1 MTSRYIAIRPD
12 NIPSDGK
19 ISFKNGFPV
28 LSFTIQSQSG
38 ILDPRSIRING
49 NLQVFKDNALNPT
62 PVYEADDDNA
72 KVTMDNRLGIYNVM
86 DQLVIRHNKSKQ
98 ICEHIR
104 HYPRYMSTY
113 LGVGSSAND
122 LIGHLGET
130 ALIMPDPDVFFKS
143 VIANKADVLADD
155 VVKSFSCH
163 LPSGFLMSSNK
174 INLMETSFGGI
185 QIEIHLSPDS
195 NALFNPVGTSNN
207 ITDAHYRLTDLELTC
222 EIADVPADQAVAM
235 SKETSGQLEFNT
247 ITSLYTSINS
257 TNAQLQFALG
267 LKQVQS
273 VFLNFCPSKN
283 INTLT
288 ENGMATTYPSR
299 SNGELAFLKRVQW
312 LRGGVKYP
320 CEYDIV
326 TNFDKDN
333 DVAVVD
339 PQVLK
344 AFVDSVIPDYLVDRT
359 SVSSA
364 NNYRGYDVN
373 PASLQK
379 SYMKTRDGGALFG
392 IGQKYSQFNT
402 GQDFSRQQWGLSLES
417 DLTDD
422 SPQSVFIYVK
432 ARAVLAW
439 NANGVQL
446 LQ

>member
-1 MTSRYIAIRPD
+1 MTSRYISIRPD

-49 NLQVFKDNALNPT
+49 NLQVFKDNAEPPT
-62 PVYEADDDNA
+62 PVYQADADNT

-113 LGVGSSAND
+113 LGLGSSSND

-130 ALIMPDPDVFFKS
+130 ALIMPDPDVFFDS
-143 VIANKADVLADD
+143 VVANKAGVLAPEI
-155 VVKSFSCH
+155 VKNFSCH

-195 NALFNPVGTSNN
+195 NALFNPTGVSTN

-222 EIADVPADQAVAM
+222 EIANIPADQVAQM

-283 INTLT
+283 INTLK
-288 ENGMATTYPSR
+288 ENGMATTYPSK
-299 SNGELAFLKRVQW
+299 STGDLAFLKRVQW

-333 DVAVVD
+333 NVAVVD

-344 AFVDSVIPDYLVDRT
+344 AFVDSVIPDYLVDRS
-359 SVSSA
+359 SVSSE
-364 NNYRGYDVN
+364 NNYRGY
-373 PASLQK
+373 SLNTTSAK
-379 SYMKTRDGGALFG
+379 SYLETRGGGALFG

-439 NANGVQL
+439 NSNGVQL

>member
-1 MTSRYIAIRPD
+1 MTSRYISIRPD

-49 NLQVFKDNALNPT
+49 NLQVFKDNVNPPT
-62 PVYEADDDNA
+62 PVYQADADNT

-86 DQLVIRHNKSKQ
+86 DQLVIRHNRSKQ

-130 ALIMPDPDVFFKS
+130 ALIMPDPDVFFDS
-143 VIANKADVLADD
+143 VVANKAGVLAPEI
-155 VVKSFSCH
+155 VKSFSCH

-195 NALFNPVGTSNN
+195 NALFNPTGVSTN

-222 EIADVPADQAVAM
+222 EIADIPADQTVAM

-257 TNAQLQFALG
+257 TNAQLQFA
-267 LKQVQS
+267 
-273 VFLNFCPSKN
+273 
-283 INTLT
+283 
-288 ENGMATTYPSR
+288 
-299 SNGELAFLKRVQW
+299 
-312 LRGGVKYP
+312 
-320 CEYDIV
+320 
-326 TNFDKDN
+326 
-333 DVAVVD
+333 
-339 PQVLK
+339 
-344 AFVDSVIPDYLVDRT
+344 
-359 SVSSA
+359 
-364 NNYRGYDVN
+364 
-373 PASLQK
+373 
-379 SYMKTRDGGALFG
+379 
-392 IGQKYSQFNT
+392 
-402 GQDFSRQQWGLSLES
+402 
-417 DLTDD
+417 
-422 SPQSVFIYVK
+422 
-432 ARAVLAW
+432 
-439 NANGVQL
+439 
-446 LQ
+446 

>member
-1 MTSRYIAIRPD
+1 MTSRYISIRPD

-49 NLQVFKDNALNPT
+49 NLQVFKDNLEPPT
-62 PVYEADDDNA
+62 PVYQADADNT

-113 LGVGSSAND
+113 LGLGSSSND
-122 LIGHLGET
+122 LIGHLGES
-130 ALIMPDPDVFFKS
+130 ALIMPDPDVFFDS
-143 VIANKADVLADD
+143 VVANKAGVLAPDI
-155 VVKSFSCH
+155 VKSFSCH

-195 NALFNPVGTSNN
+195 NALFNPTGVSTN

-222 EIADVPADQAVAM
+222 EIADIPADQVAQM

-273 VFLNFCPSKN
+273 IFLNFCPSKN

-288 ENGMATTYPSR
+288 QNGMATTYPSKT
-299 SNGELAFLKRVQW
+299 NGDLAFLKRVQW

-326 TNFDKDN
+326 TNFDKDAN
-333 DVAVVD
+333 TAVVD

-344 AFVDSVIPDYLVDRT
+344 AFVDSVIPDYLVDRS
-359 SVSSA
+359 SVSSE
-364 NNYRGYDVN
+364 NNYRGYSLST
-373 PASLQK
+373 ASDK
-379 SYMKTRDGGALFG
+379 SYLETRGGGALFG

-422 SPQSVFIYVK
+422 SPQSVFIYIK
-432 ARAVLAW
+432 SRAVLAW
-439 NANGVQL
+439 SQSGVQL
-446 LQ
+446 IQ

>member
-1 MTSRYIAIRPD
+1 MTSRYISIRPD

-19 ISFKNGFPV
+19 ISFKNGFPI
-28 LSFTIQSQSG
+28 LSFTIQSQNG
-38 ILDPRSIRING
+38 ILDPKSIRIAG
-49 NLQVFKDNALNPT
+49 NLQVFKDNANPPT
-62 PVYEADDDNA
+62 PVNEEDARIDQ
-72 KVTMDNRLGIYNVM
+72 VTMDNRLGIFNVM
-86 DQLVIRHNKSKQ
+86 DQLIIRHNKSKQ

-104 HYPRYMSTY
+104 HYPRYLSSY
-113 LGVGSSAND
+113 LGLGSSKQD
-122 LIGHLGET
+122 LMGHLDESC
-130 ALIMPDPDVFFKS
+130 LIMPDPDVFFRS
-143 VIANKADVLADD
+143 VIANASGVTADQ
-155 VVKSFSCH
+155 VVKSFSAH
-163 LPSGFLMSSNK
+163 LPCGFLMSQNP
-174 INLMETSFGGI
+174 INLMDSSFGGI

-195 NALFNPVGTSNN
+195 NALFNRDGVTTNVP
-207 ITDAHYRLTDLELTC
+207 DAHYRLTDLELTC
-222 EIADVPADQAVAM
+222 EIADIPSDQVQAM
-235 SKETSGQLEFNT
+235 SKETSGQYEFNT

-273 VFLNFCPSKN
+273 VFLNFCPSSH

-288 ENGMATTYPSR
+288 ANGNATTYPSK
-299 SNGELAFLKRVQW
+299 SDGSLAHFKRVQW

-326 TNFDKDN
+326 TNIDKDGN
-333 DVAVVD
+333 TVVVD

-344 AFVDSVIPDYLVDRT
+344 SFVDSVIPEYMTDRS
-359 SVSSA
+359 SVSSQ
-364 NNYRGYDVN
+364 NNYRAYTLSSTGDD
-373 PASLQK
+373 
-379 SYMKTRDGGALFG
+379 SYLETRDGGALFG

-402 GQDFSRQQWGLSLES
+402 GQDFSREQWGLSLES

-432 ARAVLAW
+432 ARAVLVW

>member
-1 MTSRYIAIRPD
+1 MTSRYISIRPD

-49 NLQVFKDNALNPT
+49 NLQVFKDNNSPPT
-62 PVYEADDDNA
+62 PVYQEDADNA

-86 DQLVIRHNKSKQ
+86 DQVVIRHNKSKQ

-113 LGVGSSAND
+113 LGLGSSSND
-122 LIGHLGET
+122 QIGHLGET
-130 ALIMPDPDVFFKS
+130 ALIMPDPDVFFDS
-143 VIANKADVLADD
+143 VVANKAGVLAPEI
-155 VVKSFSCH
+155 VKSFSCH

-195 NALFNPVGTSNN
+195 NALFNPTGVSTN

-222 EIADVPADQAVAM
+222 EIADIPVDQVAQM

-283 INTLT
+283 INTLR
-288 ENGMATTYPSR
+288 ENGMATTYPSK
-299 SNGELAFLKRVQW
+299 SNGDLAFLKRVQW

-326 TNFDKDN
+326 TNFDKDAN
-333 DVAVVD
+333 TAVVD

-344 AFVDSVIPDYLVDRT
+344 AFVDSVIPDYLVDRS
-359 SVSSA
+359 SVSSE
-364 NNYRGYDVN
+364 NNYRGY
-373 PASLQK
+373 SLDTTSDK
-379 SYMKTRDGGALFG
+379 SYLETRGGGALFG

-422 SPQSVFIYVK
+422 SPQSVFIYIK
-432 ARAVLAW
+432 ARAVLVW
-439 NANGVQL
+439 SSSGVQL